1 MNRVQFTYNNQN
13 YFIQCNGDDKMGN
26 IISKILIKLQNNNN
40 DIIFLYNGIKV
51 NEELTFDECIDEI
64 DKNNKQMNLVA
75 IKKEQEISNNIL
87 TNNNISEYYSMKDR
101 YENIDLKKIK
111 IVLQYKTLNIINNMF
126 ILRDG
131 RILTNQTI
139 YYGDGDTKEENSD
152 CSDPD
157 DGENKLCIY
166 SIKNNKFK
174 CDINID
180 FEYSNDCIEMS
191 DGNVIM
197 VFIDKIKIVK
207 IHQNFIEEILTLN
220 KKSASILE
228 FFYKENFL
236 IKCLAD
242 EQPPQ
247 AKGFFKHM
255 FLVYDKYLYKYE
267 KGQLISYKKLND
279 LYKKEN
285 IKVISQ
291 INSNEY
297 ALLSTKKG
305 IIYGKND
312 YIIFYDMNA
321 DKKLKKLK
329 IGNGERYGNL
339 FLLNKDNLIAFKES
353 SIILID
359 THKRNIKKIFTSDID
374 IYEFTFLNETTFLIS
389 RGELIYLFKLEGRDN
404 IVLKGNAKL
413 FGYYEKPIRFP
424 GNKLICYNGEN
435 NIVLLS

>member
-1 MNRVQFTYNNQN
+1 MEMNRVLFNYNNQD
-13 YFIQCNGDDKMGN
+13 YFIQCNGNDKMGN
-26 IISKILIKLQNNNN
+26 IFSKILNKLEKNNNK
-40 DIIFLYNGIKV
+40 IIFLYNGIKV
-51 NEELTFDECIDEI
+51 NEELTFDECINEA
-64 DKNNKQMNLVA
+64 DKNNNQMNLVM
-75 IKKEQEISNNIL
+75 IKKEPEIVNNII

-101 YENIDLKKIK
+101 YENIDLKKIQ
-111 IVLQYKTLNIINNMF
+111 IFLQYQALNKINNMF

-139 YYGDGDTKEENSD
+139 YYREGDEKEEESD
-152 CSDPD
+152 YSDD
-157 DGENKLCIY
+157 CENKLCIY
-166 SIKNNKFK
+166 SIKNTKFK

-180 FEYSNDCIEMS
+180 FEYSNDCLEMS

-197 VFIDKIKIVK
+197 VFINKIKIVK

-236 IKCLAD
+236 IKYLAD

-247 AKGFFKHM
+247 AKGFFGHR

-329 IGNGERYGNL
+329 IGNGERYGSL